1 MATTPTNKPIS
12 SEDPRDLKFNAGKI
26 DEEVN
31 GSSDYYTDRFSV
43 QRLTNTGRNTQFQNQ
58 MEQQADDWLTQFNQ
72 QESDF
77 QQFLL
82 NSGYQFLGDYENG
95 PFQFSARNQ
104 YIRYDNQYYRLN
116 AATDVGFTTTGTDA
130 TSFANDIAHFV
141 LMDGDTL
148 RQDLVSGGGATQNAI
163 TWVTLESFGG
173 SVLLED
179 NGPALQRFADSAAA
193 GGFSNMRLGVGI
205 YKIITPVRFSS
216 PVVIIGSGALHG
228 LSSDS
233 VSSSDNVQKY
243 GTIIKD
249 NRKYDTAEFFI
260 TFDKGS
266 YATLGVK
273 LDDFEIVGASVV
285 GDSTTYKTCGLSI
298 DIDGWQTNSSNLI
311 VRDFGL
317 TGVRINHNDGFWNHL
332 SILRC
337 GGVLGGTVYYA
348 LDLKRDGS
356 SGTFTNQ
363 HKFVGLHLEHC
374 RYSAR
379 ISGYMNL
386 FEGAHIE
393 FNDASFTPD
402 GNTNPPILFE
412 QLTYPVTF
420 SNCEFISCATLR
432 YLDGYAVTTDPATL
446 AANLASLPAYFGGV
460 AGSVIDPTSDTT
472 KTLIRFDGCDFTN
485 SNKPVKWF
493 DIPDVRTY
501 MSGCHITRA
510 STWSSCIKL
519 GQDSRILN
527 SFIQS
532 AAVTGDTSNYASL
545 VNGVYSIPVAG
556 YGHIAA
562 DNVHFAGGN
571 SAFPCFSAAGG
582 AGSARTRLTNIQL
595 GGYKATIG
603 NLLGDYIDGYLSSFN
618 GVSVQSDDG
627 NYNVRI
633 NYDRLTSSSGG
644 LTIGTSSYTASR
656 IGTIANIDG
665 NGNFWAPTANDRNW
679 LGSRATANSWNGV
692 FTKAFFMGAAS
703 PDGFWAAGLYP
714 TATATYSIGTPTLTI
729 NNLYLQNAA
738 TVISDETHKSDITDT
753 DEALINAVGSVPFKM
768 WKLKKAISEKG
779 DNARWHFGVI
789 AQQVRDAIVD
799 AGLDW
804 KEYGLIVYDEVSIPV
819 MQDADGVITPVDANQ
834 NLIETEEDGT
844 LTITSEQ
851 DRLTE
856 VDGVLTFSRGTYMMR
871 MEEFFALR
879 MAYIERKLI

>member
-1 MATTPTNKPIS
+1 MSSGCGDVVSLESMQIARKHQIFEAEVITGKSGGVASGADIDYATNQVTGQAQKTLPAIL
-12 SEDPRDLKFNAGKI
+12 RDMGF
-26 DEEVN
+26 
-31 GSSDYYTDRFSV
+31 Y
-43 QRLTNTGRNTQFQNQ
+43 
-58 MEQQADDWLTQFNQ
+58 
-72 QESDF
+72 
-77 QQFLL
+77 
-82 NSGYQFLGDYENG
+82 
-95 PFQFSARNQ
+95 P
-104 YIRYDNQYYRLN
+104 
-116 AATDVGFTTTGTDA
+116 AAFDFTTGGTVTARDTVVYNPADNNWYSWAGTLPHVVVPGTDPTA
-130 TSFANDIAHFV
+130 DSNWKPRTDQ
-141 LMDGDTL
+141 LL
-148 RQDLVSGGGATQNAI
+148 RQDIFTTYRFITWRTLEEFGGGT
-163 TWVTLESFGG
+163 
-173 SVLLED
+173 SVAD
-179 NGPALQRFADSAAA
+179 NGIALQAFFDAAAA
-193 GGFSNMRLGVGI
+193 GGSANLRLGVGEYNI
-205 YKIITPVRFSS
+205 VTPAVCTV
-216 PVVIIGSGALHG
+216 PVVIKGAGAIHG
-228 LSSDS
+228 LSSTG
-233 VSSSDNVQKY
+233 VSSSDSVQQY
-243 GTIIKD
+243 GSILKD
-249 NRKYDTAEFFI
+249 GRTSDSSTFLI
-260 TFDKGS
+260 TFTKGAYS
-266 YATLGVK
+266 TLGVQ
-273 LDDFEIVGASVV
+273 LDDFELVGASVV
-285 GDSTTYKTCGLSI
+285 GDTTTYKTCGLSI

-317 TGVRINHNDGFWNHL
+317 TGVRINHNDGFWSHL

-348 LDLKRDGS
+348 LDLKRDGV

-363 HKFVGLHLEHC
+363 HKFIGLHLEHC
-374 RYSAR
+374 RYAAR

-460 AGSVIDPTSDTT
+460 AGSVIDSTSDTA
-472 KTLIRFDGCDFTN
+472 KAFIRFDGCDFTN

-501 MSGCHITRA
+501 ISGGHITRA

-519 GQDSRILN
+519 GQDSKIFN

-532 AAVTGDTSNYASL
+532 AVVTGDTSNYASL
-545 VNGVYSIPVAG
+545 VNNVYSIPVAG
-556 YGHIAA
+556 YGHISA
-562 DNVHFAGGN
+562 DNVDFSGGN

-582 AGSARTRLTNIQL
+582 AGSARTRLTNIGL
-595 GGYKATIG
+595 GGYGATIG
-603 NLLGDYIDGYLSSFN
+603 TRLGDYINGYISSFN
-618 GVSVQSDDG
+618 GVRVQSDDG

-633 NYDRLTSSSGG
+633 EYDRLTSSSGG
-644 LTIGTSSYTASR
+644 ITLGSSLYTASR
-656 IGTIANIDG
+656 IGTIANLDG

-679 LGSRATANSWNGV
+679 LGGRAAANSWNGV

-703 PDGFWAAGLYP
+703 PDGYWAAGLYP
-714 TATATYSIGTPTLTI
+714 TATATYNIGAPTLTI

-738 TVISDETHKSDITDT
+738 TVISDETHKSDITDP

-879 MAYIERKLI
+879 MAYIESKM

>member
-1 MATTPTNKPIS
+1 MATTPTNKPIP

-31 GSSDYYTDRFSV
+31 GSADYYTDRFGV

-116 AATDVGFTTTGTDA
+116 AATSTGFTTTGTTAD
-130 TSFANDIAHFV
+130 TFANDVTHFV

-148 RQDLVSGGGATQNAI
+148 RQDIFSTYRFITWRTLEEFGGGV
-163 TWVTLESFGG
+163 WVS
-173 SVLLED
+173 D
-179 NGPALQRFADSAAA
+179 NGPALQAFFDSAAA
-193 GGFSNMRLGVGI
+193 GGVANLRLGVGT
-205 YKIITPVRFSS
+205 YKITTPVACTV
-216 PVVIIGSGALHG
+216 PVVITGSGAVHG
-228 LSSDS
+228 LSASNISASDAI
-233 VSSSDNVQKY
+233 QKY
-243 GTIIKD
+243 GSILKD
-249 NRKYDTAEFFI
+249 GRASDSSTFLI
-260 TFDKGS
+260 TFTKGAYS
-266 YATLGVK
+266 TLGVQ
-273 LDDFEIVGASVV
+273 LDNFELVGASVV
-285 GDSTTYKTCGLSI
+285 GDAVKYKTCGLFI
-298 DIDGWQTNSSNLI
+298 DMDGWQTNSSNLI

-317 TGVRINHNDGFWNHL
+317 TGLRINHNDGYWSHT

-337 GGVLGGTVYYA
+337 GGTLSGTVYHA
-348 LDLKRDGS
+348 LDLKRDGP

-363 HKFVGLHLEHC
+363 HKFIGIHIEHC
-374 RYSAR
+374 RYAIRS
-379 ISGYMNL
+379 SGYMNL
-386 FEGAHIE
+386 FEGGHIE
-393 FNDASFTPD
+393 FNDESFTPD
-402 GNTNPPILFE
+402 GNSTPPILFE
-412 QLTYPVTF
+412 QLTYPITF
-420 SNCEFISCATLR
+420 SNCEFISPASLR
-432 YLDGYAVTTDPATL
+432 YLDGYATTTDPATL
-446 AANLASLPAYFGGV
+446 ASNLAAIPAYFGGV
-460 AGSVIDPTSDTT
+460 SGSVIDSTSDNV
-472 KTLIRFDGCDFTN
+472 KAFVRFKGCDFTN
-485 SNKPVKWF
+485 SSKPVKWF
-493 DIPDVRTY
+493 DIPDVRVY
-501 MSGCHITRA
+501 IDGCHITRA
-510 STWSSCIKL
+510 STWSSCFKL
-519 GQDSRILN
+519 AQDSKILN
-527 SFIQS
+527 TLIQM
-532 AAVTGDTSNYASL
+532 AVVTGDTTNYASL
-545 VNGVYSIPVAG
+545 VNNVYSIPVAG

-562 DNVHFAGGN
+562 DNVQFIGGD
-571 SAFPCFSAAGG
+571 AAYPCFSAAGG
-582 AGSARTRLTNIQL
+582 SGSARTTLTNISK
-595 GGYKATIG
+595 GNYGYVIG
-603 NLLGDYIDGYLSSFN
+603 NRIGDYINGYLSSFN
-618 GVSVQSDDG
+618 GIRVQSDDG
-627 NYNVRI
+627 ASNVLI
-633 NYDRLTSSSGG
+633 SYDRLTSSTGG
-644 LTIGTSSYTASR
+644 LTIGSANYTTSR
-656 IGTIANIDG
+656 VGVIANVDG

-679 LGSRATANSWNGV
+679 LGARAAANSWNGV

-738 TVISDETHKSDITDT
+738 TVISDKTHKSDITDP

-779 DNARWHFGVI
+779 GSARWHFGVI
-789 AQQVRDAIVD
+789 AQQVRDAIID